1 MVTNQ
6 GEFRNLLLITFET
19 AMRQR
24 QERQKSMIS

>member
-19 AMRQR
+19 VMGQR